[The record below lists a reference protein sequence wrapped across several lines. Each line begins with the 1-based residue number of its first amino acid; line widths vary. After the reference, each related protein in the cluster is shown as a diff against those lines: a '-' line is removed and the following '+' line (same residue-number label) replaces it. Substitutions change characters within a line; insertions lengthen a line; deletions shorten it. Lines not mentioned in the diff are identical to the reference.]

1 MSERNEAPYVLSNG
15 RYTVR
20 LTAAGTGYSELNG
33 RALTRW
39 SPDATRERDGFHIY
53 IRDLDT
59 GRVWTA
65 GLEPAPLEPRHWE
78 FSFDGAG
85 AVIHRENDDI
95 ALRLEIGVPANEDA
109 EVRHLTLTNRGT
121 GSRRL
126 EVTTYAEVV
135 LADPAADAAHPAF
148 SKLFLQTAWAPEH
161 EALLAWRRPRSPD
174 EPVPWLAHR
183 LVGPGGAPQYE
194 TDRARFIGRGRD
206 VRRPRALEGDAP
218 LSGTVGNV
226 LDPVVSLRRE
236 VVLESGESATLI
248 AVLAAGMDRDA
259 VLTAVARLGGEAQG
273 EERRADAAGD
283 GSAHPAM
290 ASPHE
295 TRHRETGGEPAASG
309 PAAASTP
316 AAASAASAAASNA
329 ADRST
334 EPLQFFNGFGG
345 FSEDGSEYVIR
356 LEPDGAGLR
365 LPPAPWINV
374 VANETFGFLASETGA
389 GYTWAGN
396 SREHRLT
403 PWSNDPVSDPHGEAW
418 YLRDEE
424 DGAVWSPSPG
434 PAPGGGAYEARH
446 GWGYSLYRYG
456 GHGLEQEL
464 VLFVPRTD
472 AVKLARLR
480 VANHG
485 PRPRR
490 LAFYGYAEWVLG
502 HDRERSAPAVVTQ
515 IDGDAGIIFA
525 RNPQAG
531 DFADRVAFA
540 AVAAPGHTGTAS
552 ASGPAGITATADRT
566 AFLGRRGEVRAP
578 AAVLAGGP
586 LDGRDGAGLDPC
598 AALRVPLKVPAG
610 GAVEVTFLLGEAGS
624 EEEARD
630 VVARYRAAGAVDGA
644 LEEVRGF
651 WRRTLSTVRVQTPRP
666 TLDLMLNGWALYQA
680 LSCRLWGRSA
690 FYQSG
695 GAFGFRD
702 QLQDSLAF
710 IHVDPQIPRRQIVLH
725 AAHQFVEGDVLH
737 WWHPPAS
744 RGIRTRFSDD
754 LVWLPYA
761 VCVYVNATGDDALL
775 DEPAPFLTA
784 RALELGE
791 DEVFL
796 EPADSGKRA
805 SVYEHCC
812 RALDR
817 SLTRGAHGLPLI
829 GTGDW
834 NDGMNRVGR
843 EGRGESVWLGF
854 FLCHVLDAFVPICRK
869 RGDDARAVRYAEH
882 RAALAAALED
892 AGWDG
897 EWYRRAFYDDGTP
910 LGSTESDE
918 CKIDAIAQAWAVLS
932 GVAAP
937 ARARQALDAVDRH
950 LVSEDDGLI
959 RLLTP
964 PFDRTP
970 KDPGYIKG
978 YVPGVRENGGQY
990 THGALWVVAAFAAQ
1004 GRADRAA
1011 PLLDMLS
1018 PVNHARTPE
1027 QVERYKVEPYVIAAD
1042 VYAAEPHVGRG
1053 GWTWYTGSAG
1063 WLFRVGLESV
1073 LGLRVVRGREIV
1085 LRPCIPADWPGFT
1098 LRWRVPDGA
1107 TVYEFVVTRADGA
1120 ERTSAALDGEE
1131 LRVENGAVRLPLAA
1145 DGAMHRVDVR
1155 LGADALVAG
1164 THARTAA
1171 AEAR

>member
-1 MSERNEAPYVLSNG
+1 
-15 RYTVR
+15 
-20 LTAAGTGYSELNG
+20 
-33 RALTRW
+33 
-39 SPDATRERDGFHIY
+39 
-53 IRDLDT
+53 
-59 GRVWTA
+59 
-65 GLEPAPLEPRHWE
+65 
-78 FSFDGAG
+78 
-85 AVIHRENDDI
+85 
-95 ALRLEIGVPANEDA
+95 
-109 EVRHLTLTNRGT
+109 
-121 GSRRL
+121 
-126 EVTTYAEVV
+126 
-135 LADPAADAAHPAF
+135 
-148 SKLFLQTAWAPEH
+148 
-161 EALLAWRRPRSPD
+161 AWRRPRSAE
-174 EPVPWLAHR
+174 EPVLWLAHA
-183 LVGPGGAPQYE
+183 LAGPGAAEYE

-206 VRRPRALEGDAP
+206 VRRPRALDAAAP

-226 LDPVVSLRRE
+226 LDPVVSMRR
-236 VVLESGESATLI
+236 VVELDPGEDATLV
-248 AVLAAGMDRDA
+248 AVLAAAGSRDA
-259 VLTAVARLGGEAQG
+259 ALAAAARLGGAL
-273 EERRADAAGD
+273 RAGGARAAASGR
-283 GSAHPAM
+283 GAAHPAM
-290 ASPHE
+290 ASP
-295 TRHRETGGEPAASG
+295 REARDDEHGGGPRPRVPTPPEQPPASPAA
-309 PAAASTP
+309 PDPTP
-316 AAASAASAAASNA
+316 A
-329 ADRST
+329 
-334 EPLQFFNGFGG
+334 PLRFFNGYGG

-356 LEPDGAGLR
+356 LAPDGAGLR

-403 PWSNDPVSDPHGEAW
+403 PWSNDPVTDPHGEAW

-424 DGAVWSPSPG
+424 DGAVWSPAPG

-446 GWGYSLYRYG
+446 GWGYSRYLYT

-480 VANHG
+480 VTNPG

-490 LAFYGYAEWVLG
+490 LAFYAYAEWVLG
-502 HDRERSAPAVVTQ
+502 HDRPSSAPAVVTR
-515 IDGDAGIIFA
+515 IDGDAGIVFA
-525 RNPQAG
+525 RNPRAG
-531 DFADRVAFA
+531 VFAGRVAFA
-540 AVAAPGHTGTAS
+540 AVAAPPAQTGAPTAGRAEPGPSTGPEPSAAPGHDAGS
-552 ASGPAGITATADRT
+552 AAAARAPVSARITATADRA
-566 AFLGRRGEVRAP
+566 AFLGHRGEVRAP
-578 AAVLAGGP
+578 AAVLDGGP

-598 AALRVPLKVPAG
+598 AAFRVPLEVPAG
-610 GAVEVTFLLGEAGS
+610 GAVEVTFLLGEADD
-624 EEEARD
+624 EARARD
-630 VVARYRAAGAVDGA
+630 VVARYRAAGAVDAA
-644 LEEVRGF
+644 LEEVRAF
-651 WRRTLSTVRVQTPRP
+651 WRGTLSAVRVETPSP
-666 TLDLMLNGWALYQA
+666 ALDLMLNGWAPYQA

-702 QLQDSLAF
+702 QLQDALAF
-710 IHVDPQIPRRQIVLH
+710 LHVDPRIPRRQILLH

-754 LVWLPYA
+754 LLWLPYA
-761 VCVYVNATGDDALL
+761 VCLYVNATGDDALL

-784 RALELGE
+784 RALEPGE
-791 DEVFL
+791 DEAFL
-796 EPADSGKRA
+796 EPADSGERG
-805 SVYEHCC
+805 SIYEHCC

-817 SLTRGAHGLPLI
+817 SLARGTHGLPLI

-854 FLCHVLDAFVPICRK
+854 FLCHVLDAFVPICRQ
-869 RGDDARAVRYAEH
+869 RGDGARAARYAAH

-910 LGSTESDE
+910 LGSAASDE
-918 CKIDAIAQAWAVLS
+918 CRIDAIAQAWAVLS

-937 ARARQALDAVDRH
+937 ARARQALDAADRH
-950 LVSEDDGLI
+950 LVSEDEGMI

-990 THGALWVVAAFAAQ
+990 THGALWVVAAFAAL

-1011 PLLDMLS
+1011 RLLEMLS
-1018 PVNHARTPE
+1018 PVSHARTPE
-1027 QVERYKVEPYVIAAD
+1027 QVERYKVEPYVVAAD

-1073 LGLRVVRGREIV
+1073 LGLRVVRGREAV

-1098 LRWRVPDGA
+1098 LRWRVPEGA
-1107 TVYEFVVTRADGA
+1107 TVYEIAVTRARAA
-1120 ERTSAALDGEE
+1120 ERTSAALDGAA
-1131 LRVENGAVRLPLAA
+1131 LRVEDGAVRFPLAA
-1145 DGAMHRVDVR
+1145 DGATHRVDVR
-1155 LGADALVAG
+1155 LGADAIVA
-1164 THARTAA
+1164 HAHTGAAA